1 MAKGGGERGTLLPVS
16 ADDGKG
22 NDGGGGGDDA
32 VLFKGSAM
40 TRRGGAAALSYMAC
54 SDPICGTNFGNSQF
68 AVLLVMFNKAALSSY
83 KFPCANVI
91 TLLQMVCSTCLLYVL
106 RRLKIISFT
115 NSDPSVPSD
124 SLFFVPFRLLL
135 RTTPLSLAY
144 LLYMLASMESVRGV
158 NVPMYTTLRRT
169 TVVFTMTMEYFL
181 AKQKHTPPIIGRT
194 CSESIMFHY
203 PVANQGFISVALIV
217 FGAFVAGAR
226 DLSFDAR
233 GYAIVFVANITTAV
247 YLATI
252 NRIGKSSGLNS
263 FGLMWCNGL
272 VCGPS
277 VLFLTYI
284 QGDLKRTMEF
294 PYLHSLGFQV
304 VLLFSCILAFL
315 LNYTIF
321 WNTILNS
328 ALTQSMCGN
337 LKDFFTVGIGW
348 VLFGGLPF
356 DLLNVIGQGLGFLG
370 SGLYAYCK
378 IRGK

>member
-1 MAKGGGERGTLLPVS
+1 MVMLVFCHAEHFSEHSS
-16 ADDGKG
+16 AI
-22 NDGGGGGDDA
+22 
-32 VLFKGSAM
+32 FH
-40 TRRGGAAALSYMAC
+40 
-54 SDPICGTNFGNSQF
+54 F
-68 AVLLVMFNKAALSSY
+68 LV
-83 KFPCANVI
+83 
-91 TLLQMVCSTCLLYVL
+91 
-106 RRLKIISFT
+106 
-115 NSDPSVPSD
+115 
-124 SLFFVPFRLLL
+124 
-135 RTTPLSLAY
+135 
-144 LLYMLASMESVRGV
+144 V
-158 NVPMYTTLRRT
+158 NQR
-169 TVVFTMTMEYFL
+169 
-181 AKQKHTPPIIGRT
+181 
-194 CSESIMFHY
+194 
-203 PVANQGFISVALIV
+203 FISVALIV

-277 VLFLTYI
+277 VLLLTCI

-294 PYLHSLGFQV
+294 PYLYSPGFQV
-304 VLLFSCILAFL
+304 VLLFSCMLAFL

-378 IRGK
+378 IKGK

>member
-1 MAKGGGERGTLLPVS
+1 MAKGGGERGALLPVS
-16 ADDGKG
+16 ADDDGKG
-22 NDGGGGGDDA
+22 NGGGGGGDDA

-40 TRRGGAAALSYMAC
+40 TRRGAAAALSYMAC
-54 SDPICGTNFGNSQF
+54 S
-68 AVLLVMFNKAALSSY
+68 VLLVMFNKAALSSY
-83 KFPCANVI
+83 NFPCANVI

-181 AKQKHTPPIIGRT
+181 AKQKHTPPIIG
-194 CSESIMFHY
+194 
-203 PVANQGFISVALIV
+203 SVALIV

-284 QGDLKRTMEF
+284 QGDLRRTVEF
-294 PYLHSLGFQV
+294 PYLYSPGFMV

-378 IRGK
+378 IKGK

>member
-1 MAKGGGERGTLLPVS
+1 MAKGGGERGLLLPVS
-16 ADDGKG
+16 ADGAKG
-22 NDGGGGGDDA
+22 NGGGGGDDA
-32 VLFKGSAM
+32 ALFKGSAM
-40 TRRGGAAALSYMAC
+40 TRRGAAAALSYMAC
-54 SDPICGTNFGNSQF
+54 S
-68 AVLLVMFNKAALSSY
+68 VLLVMFNKAALSSY
-83 KFPCANVI
+83 NFPCANVI

-106 RRLKIISFT
+106 RRLKIISFI
-115 NSDPSVPSD
+115 NSEPSVPSD
-124 SLFFVPFRLLL
+124 SLFFVPFRILL

-181 AKQKHTPPIIGRT
+181 SKQKHTPPIIG
-194 CSESIMFHY
+194 
-203 PVANQGFISVALIV
+203 SVALII

-284 QGDLKRTMEF
+284 QGDLKRAMEF
-294 PYLHSLGFQV
+294 PYLYSPGFQA

-356 DLLNVIGQGLGFLG
+356 DLLNIMGQGLGFLG

-378 IRGK
+378 IKGK

>member
-1 MAKGGGERGTLLPVS
+1 MAKGGGERGLLLPVS
-16 ADDGKG
+16 ADGAKG
-22 NDGGGGGDDA
+22 NGGGGGDDA
-32 VLFKGSAM
+32 ALFKGSAM
-40 TRRGGAAALSYMAC
+40 TRRGAAAALSYMAC
-54 SDPICGTNFGNSQF
+54 S
-68 AVLLVMFNKAALSSY
+68 VLLVMFNKAALSSY
-83 KFPCANVI
+83 NFPCANVI

-106 RRLKIISFT
+106 RRLKIISFI
-115 NSDPSVPSD
+115 NSEPSVPSD
-124 SLFFVPFRLLL
+124 SLFFVPFRILL

-181 AKQKHTPPIIGRT
+181 SKQKHTPPIIG
-194 CSESIMFHY
+194 
-203 PVANQGFISVALIV
+203 SVALII

-252 NRIGKSSGLNS
+252 NRIG
-263 FGLMWCNGL
+263 L

-284 QGDLKRTMEF
+284 QGDLKRAMEF
-294 PYLHSLGFQV
+294 PYLYSPGFQA

-356 DLLNVIGQGLGFLG
+356 DLLNIMGQGLGFLG

-378 IRGK
+378 IKGK